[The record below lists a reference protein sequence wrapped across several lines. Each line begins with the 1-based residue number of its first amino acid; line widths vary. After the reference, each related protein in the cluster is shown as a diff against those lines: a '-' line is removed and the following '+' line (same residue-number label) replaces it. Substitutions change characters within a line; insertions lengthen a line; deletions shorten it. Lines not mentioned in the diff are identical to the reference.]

1 MHDFISFLIDPP
13 FSHIYLLFMFIFIY
27 LFVLTYC
34 LFFYVTKVLS
44 IDSPVTPPFQKLCE
58 NCHVVNVIISPMGGV
73 HSNVGFQEDIQQF
86 IPQVKTSLK
95 GESLIVPLAIILSD
109 ND

>member
-1 MHDFISFLIDPP
+1 M
-13 FSHIYLLFMFIFIY
+13 
-27 LFVLTYC
+27 
-34 LFFYVTKVLS
+34 TKVLS